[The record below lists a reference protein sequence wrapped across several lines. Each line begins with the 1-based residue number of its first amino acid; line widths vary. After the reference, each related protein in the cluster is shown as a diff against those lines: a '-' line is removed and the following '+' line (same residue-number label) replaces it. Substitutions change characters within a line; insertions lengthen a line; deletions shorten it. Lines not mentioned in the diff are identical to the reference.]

1 VLGAVGQR
9 MALSL
14 QPKAFTP
21 VLHDMRPEPRTEGP
35 SLVIARVCET

>member
-21 VLHDMRPEPRTEGP
+21 VLNDVRPELRTEGP
-35 SLVIARVCET
+35 ALVIARVCET